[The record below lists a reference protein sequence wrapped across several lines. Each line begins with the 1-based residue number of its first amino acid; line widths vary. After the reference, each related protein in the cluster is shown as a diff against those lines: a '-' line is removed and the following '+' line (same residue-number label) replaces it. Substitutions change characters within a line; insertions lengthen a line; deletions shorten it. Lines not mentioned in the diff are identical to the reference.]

1 MAGGRAAFNSLR
13 VEKGYRLWG
22 VDMTSEHNPYEAGLA
37 FAVRDDKDFLGRD
50 ALRREVTRMLVPL
63 LSAEVVMGKEPVRH
77 DGHIVGYVTSAAY
90 GHTVQ
95 RPIAYA
101 WLPAELAVPGTPDDI
116 SYFGRRVP
124 AEVAAEPLYDP
135 GMEKIRR

>member
-1 MAGGRAAFNSLR
+1 
-13 VEKGYRLWG
+13 
-22 VDMTSEHNPYEAGLA
+22 MTTEHNPYEAGLA
-37 FAVRDDKDFLGRD
+37 FAVKDDKDFVGRD
-50 ALRREVTRMLVPL
+50 ALTKDVSRKLVPL
-63 LSAEVVMGKEPVRH
+63 LCTEVVLGKEPVKHAGRTV
-77 DGHIVGYVTSAAY
+77 GHVTSAAY

-101 WLPAELAVPGTPDDI
+101 WLPIDLTEPGTHVDI

-124 AEVAAEPLYDP
+124 AVVAAEPLYDP